1 MTLRDL
7 LKLVLANLNRMRARV
22 ALTAVGVIIGTAAV
36 IVLMSLG
43 AGLQASTN
51 DMFNLGDLTIV
62 EVRSAGS
69 PMFGPMAGERPAG
82 RDATERILNDDAL
95 RAIRALPNVA
105 VVTPQEGLQGFGEL
119 KLGRTTGGGYIQG
132 IDPAAVDALGWEM
145 QSGAA
150 RLARGQIVI
159 GPKAFDQGGMFMM
172 AVSGGGMVMRGGP
185 SSGDAAA
192 AQPTP
197 DLQGRTLTLTL
208 TKYDEEQ
215 QEITR
220 VERLRVAGV
229 FAEGNHNYEAYVPL
243 SQLEEFNRW
252 FSGKRRTSRDGY
264 ANVIVKVDDP
274 ANVLDVQAAIDA
286 MGFNTSSQQQFLKE
300 VNRQFLIVQG
310 VLGGVGA
317 IALLVAAF
325 GIANTMTMAIYERTK
340 EIGIMK
346 AIGATNNDVL
356 RIFLSEAGAIGFVGG
371 LFGVG
376 VGWGI
381 GQVIQL
387 VVVNMLLSSADRPPG
402 EPMPSVVVTPAWLM
416 AFTLVFA
423 TLVGVV
429 SGIYPA
435 LRAAGMKPLRALRT
449 E

>member
-7 LKLVLANLNRMRARV
+7 LKLVLSNLNRMRARV

-43 AGLQASTN
+43 VGLQASTN
-51 DMFNLGDLTIV
+51 SMFNLGDLTLV
-62 EVRSAGS
+62 EVRSAGG
-69 PMFGPMAGERPAG
+69 PMFGPAVDARPGG
-82 RDATERILNDDAL
+82 RDPAERILNDDAL
-95 RAIRALPNVA
+95 RAIRALPNVE

-132 IDPAAVDALGWEM
+132 IDPAAVEALGWEM

-150 RLARGQIVI
+150 RLSRGQIVI

-172 AVSGGGMVMRGGP
+172 AVGGGAVMRGGP
-185 SSGDAAA
+185 SDGGAAA
-192 AQPTP
+192 PQPTP
-197 DLQGRTLTLTL
+197 ALQGRTLTLTL
-208 TKYDEEQ
+208 TKYDDEQ

-243 SQLEEFNRW
+243 SQLEEYNRW

-274 ANVLDVQAAIDA
+274 AHVLDVQAAIDA

-300 VNRQFLIVQG
+300 INRQFLIVQG

-356 RIFLSEAGAIGFVGG
+356 RIFLSEAGAIGFTGG
-371 LFGVG
+371 VFGVG
-376 VGWGI
+376 IGWAI

-387 VVVNMLLSSADRPPG
+387 VVANMVLGSADRPPG
-402 EPMPSVVVTPAWLM
+402 EPVPSIVVTPVWLM
-416 AFTLVFA
+416 GFTLVFA